1 MTIESIHFD
10 EVLDMLGGDR
20 QAVSALLKKFIDELA
35 SDVAASEQVL
45 AEQDEDSLRQ
55 IAHRVKG
62 TSANL
67 GALML
72 SASAR
77 ELEQACV
84 EASEAIWPVKQ
95 RVMVAQARRVPDD
108 IAVWIAAS

>member
-55 IAHRVKG
+55 IAHWVKG
-62 TSANL
+62 TSANP

-77 ELEQACV
+77 EWEQACV
-84 EASEAIWPVKQ
+84 EASVAVWPVKQ
-95 RVMVAQARRVPDD
+95 RVMVGQARRV
-108 IAVWIAAS
+108 

>member
-55 IAHRVKG
+55 IAHWVKG
-62 TSANL
+62 TSANP

-72 SASAR
+72 SASR
-77 ELEQACV
+77 ENWAACV
-84 EASEAIWPVKQ
+84 EASEAVWPVKQ
-95 RVMVAQARRVPDD
+95 RVMVGQARRVRDD
-108 IAVWIAAS
+108 IAVWIAAF